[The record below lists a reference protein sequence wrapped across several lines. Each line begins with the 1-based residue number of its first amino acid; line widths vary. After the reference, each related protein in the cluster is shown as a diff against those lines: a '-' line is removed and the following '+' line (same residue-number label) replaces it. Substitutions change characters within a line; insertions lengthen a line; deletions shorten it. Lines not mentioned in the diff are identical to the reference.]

1 MKIKIMKMKKKIS
14 RNQLLKKKEIT
25 IIIIIEIIKKITK
38 KIIKIIITK
47 EITTINMAII
57 TICKT

>member
-1 MKIKIMKMKKKIS
+1 MKKKIS

>member
-1 MKIKIMKMKKKIS
+1 MKKKIMKMKKKIS
-14 RNQLLKKKEIT
+14 RNQLLQKKEIT

-47 EITTINMAII
+47 EITTINIVII